1 MRTTVTLD
9 PDVVAA
15 LHRAARERGISFK
28 AVLND
33 AVRRGLSG
41 EPTSLRYRTPARNMG
56 LRAGFDITKALTLA
70 AADEDAEVLRKL
82 ALRK

>member
-9 PDVVAA
+9 ADVAA
-15 LHRAARERGISFK
+15 SLQRAARERGTSFK

-33 AVRRGLSG
+33 AVRRGLG
-41 EPTSLRYRTPARNMG
+41 GQPARRRYRAPSRDMG
-56 LRAGFDITKALTLA
+56 LRADFDIDKASAVA
-70 AADEDAEVLRKL
+70 ADDEDAEIMRKL

>member
-15 LHRAARERGISFK
+15 LQRAARERGTSFK

-33 AVRRGLSG
+33 AVRRGLGG
-41 EPTSLRYRTPARNMG
+41 EPAERTYRTPSRDMG
-56 LRAGFDITKALTLA
+56 LRTGIDIDKALTLA
-70 AADEDAEVLRKL
+70 AADEDAEILRKL

>member
-15 LHRAARERGISFK
+15 LHRVARERGTSFK

-41 EPTSLRYRTPARNMG
+41 EPRQRRYRTPSRDMG
-56 LRAGFDITKALTLA
+56 LRAGFDIEKALTLV
-70 AADEDAEVLRKL
+70 AADEDAEILRKL